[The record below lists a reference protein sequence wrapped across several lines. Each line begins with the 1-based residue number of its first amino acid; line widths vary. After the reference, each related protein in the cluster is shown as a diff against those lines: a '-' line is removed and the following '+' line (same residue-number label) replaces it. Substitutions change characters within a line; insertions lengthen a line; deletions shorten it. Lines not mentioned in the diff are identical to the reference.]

1 MFITSKKII
10 VYFNLIDSKEVTV
23 DGAYLSSFR
32 DLSLGNKESRFE
44 SAH

>member
-10 VYFNLIDSKEVTV
+10 VYFNLINSKEVTV
-23 DGAYLSSFR
+23 DGAYLSGYS
-32 DLSLGNKESRFE
+32 DLSSGSNGSRFE

>member
-10 VYFNLIDSKEVTV
+10 VYFSLIDSKETTV
-23 DGAYLSSFR
+23 DGAYLSNYS
-32 DLSLGNKESRFE
+32 DLSSGSKGSRFE